1 MGAGGK
7 GSVVS
12 TLFSLREGSLLK
24 LAVAQLGISRGS
36 KMTVGG
42 AGGSFVVESDPVIGD
57 DVIGD
62 ADQTE
67 LMLAAGVRKLNFV
80 LFIFRIL

>member
-7 GSVVS
+7 GAVVS

-36 KMTVGG
+36 EMTVGG
-42 AGGSFVVESDPVIGD
+42 AGGSFVVESDPIVGD

-67 LMLAAGVRKLNFV
+67 LMLAAGFFL
-80 LFIFRIL
+80 I